1 MLQPRLLIRSG
12 MAVSVITHL
21 AVLTV
26 GLGYAGVQPFETT
39 PTEAIVVDIVSPDEV
54 KEATKEVA
62 PITPPLDIPNLSAK
76 DQPAPPSAPPPP
88 APQQQASQ
96 QPAPPAP
103 SPNPKS
109 TARQAALQPQP
120 AASQPAAPQ
129 PAAAQ
134 PPPPQPASPWLP
146 NLPGAAQPDVTVKYQ
161 VNLGLPAQGP
171 KDDFDAAA
179 SAAAK
184 VSTSDIAKFRERL
197 KACSTLPASIAPS
210 DKVTIMLRAS
220 FLTDGTLARPPLL
233 IEASAS
239 AKGPLLM
246 QAATK
251 ALQECQP
258 YAVLP
263 ADKYDEWKVLD
274 LSFTPRDFRG
284 G

>member
-39 PTEAIVVDIVSPDEV
+39 PTEAIEVDIVSPEEV

-62 PITPPLDIPNLSAK
+62 PVTPPLNIPNLSAK
-76 DQPAPPSAPPPP
+76 DQPAPPPAPPPP
-88 APQQQASQ
+88 AAPQQQQASQ
-96 QPAPPAP
+96 QPAPSAP
-103 SPNPKS
+103 SPNAKS
-109 TARQAALQPQP
+109 TARQAALQ
-120 AASQPAAPQ
+120 PQ

-146 NLPGAAQPDVTVKYQ
+146 NLPGAAQPDVSVKYQ
-161 VNLGLPAQGP
+161 VNLGLPTQGS

-179 SAAAK
+179 FGAAK
-184 VSTSDIAKFRERL
+184 VSTSDIARFRERL
-197 KACSTLPASIAPS
+197 KACSTLPASIAPT

-233 IEASAS
+233 IEYSAS

-246 QAATK
+246 RAAVK

-274 LSFTPRDFRG
+274 LSFTPRDFKG

>member
-39 PTEAIVVDIVSPDEV
+39 PTEAIAVDLVSPEEV
-54 KEATKEVA
+54 KQATKEVA
-62 PITPPLDIPNLSAK
+62 PVTPPLDIPNLSAK
-76 DQPAPPSAPPPP
+76 DQPAAPPAPPPP
-88 APQQQASQ
+88 AAPQQQASQ
-96 QPAPPAP
+96 QPAPSAP

-109 TARQAALQPQP
+109 NARQAAVQ
-120 AASQPAAPQ
+120 PQ

-146 NLPGAAQPDVTVKYQ
+146 NLAGAAQPDVTVKYQ
-161 VNLGLPAQGP
+161 VNLGLPTQGP

-184 VSTSDIAKFRERL
+184 VATGDIAKFRERL
-197 KACSTLPASIAPS
+197 KACSTLPASIAPT

-246 QAATK
+246 QAAIK
-251 ALQECQP
+251 ALQQCQP

-274 LSFTPRDFRG
+274 LSFTPRDFKG

>member
-1 MLQPRLLIRSG
+1 

-26 GLGYAGVQPFETT
+26 GLGYAGVQPFETR
-39 PTEAIVVDIVSPDEV
+39 PTEAIVVDIVSPEEV

-62 PITPPLDIPNLSAK
+62 PVAPPLDIPDLSAK
-76 DQPAPPSAPPPP
+76 DQPAPPPTSPPP
-88 APQQQASQ
+88 AAQ
-96 QPAPPAP
+96 QPASPAP

-120 AASQPAAPQ
+120 AAAQPAVPP

-134 PPPPQPASPWLP
+134 PAPPQPASPWLP
-146 NLPGAAQPDVTVKYQ
+146 NLPGAAQPDVSVRYQ
-161 VNLGLPAQGP
+161 VNLGLPTQGP
-171 KDDFDAAA
+171 GDDFDAAA

-184 VSTSDIAKFRERL
+184 VPTSDIAKFRVRL
-197 KACSTLPASIAPS
+197 KACSTLPASIAPT
-210 DKVTIMLRAS
+210 DKVKITLRAS

-239 AKGPLLM
+239 TQGPLLM
-246 QAATK
+246 QAAVK

-263 ADKYDEWKVLD
+263 ADKYNEWKVLD
-274 LSFTPRDFRG
+274 LSFTPGDFKG

>member
-21 AVLTV
+21 AVLMV

-39 PTEAIVVDIVSPDEV
+39 PVEAIAVDLVSPEEV
-54 KEATKEVA
+54 KEAAKEVVPA
-62 PITPPLDIPNLSAK
+62 TPPLDIPDLSAK
-76 DQPAPPSAPPPP
+76 EQPAPPPAPPPP
-88 APQQQASQ
+88 AAQQQQASQ
-96 QPAPPAP
+96 QPAPSA
-103 SPNPKS
+103 PNPKS

-146 NLPGAAQPDVTVKYQ
+146 NLAGAAQPDVTVKYQ
-161 VNLGLPAQGP
+161 VNLGLPTQGP
-171 KDDFDAAA
+171 ANDFDAAA
-179 SAAAK
+179 SSTAK
-184 VSTSDIAKFRERL
+184 VATSDIAKFRERL
-197 KACSTLPASIAPS
+197 KACSTLPASIAPT

-246 QAATK
+246 QAAIK

-274 LSFTPRDFRG
+274 LSFTPRDFKG

>member
-1 MLQPRLLIRSG
+1 

-39 PTEAIVVDIVSPDEV
+39 PTEAIAVDLVSPEEV
-54 KEATKEVA
+54 KEAAKEV
-62 PITPPLDIPNLSAK
+62 PPVTPPSDIPSLSAK
-76 DQPAPPSAPPPP
+76 DQPAPPPASPPP
-88 APQQQASQ
+88 AAQQQASQ
-96 QPAPPAP
+96 QPSAP

-120 AASQPAAPQ
+120 VASQPAALQ

-134 PPPPQPASPWLP
+134 PSPPQPASPWLP
-146 NLPGAAQPDVTVKYQ
+146 NLAGAAQPDVTVKYQ

-171 KDDFDAAA
+171 QNDFDAAA
-179 SAAAK
+179 SSTAK
-184 VSTSDIAKFRERL
+184 VATSDIAKFRERL
-197 KACSTLPASIAPS
+197 KTCSTLPASIAPT

-246 QAATK
+246 QAAIK